1 LPIPDCIYNWIIAFL
16 DNRTHATKYNGLLSA
31 IISIC
36 ASIVQGSGLG
46 PANFITAISKLK
58 TVHPSNRLIKY
69 ADDTYLLIPT
79 SHSATIA
86 AELDHVTDW
95 AATCNLKLNS
105 KKTFEMVI
113 RRPRGRA
120 GRDAVPIT
128 TPGLTRVS
136 SMVILG
142 VTMNETLSFES
153 HITRICCQARQSL
166 YALRILVAHGLSG
179 PMLYDVVRATT
190 VARMLYAAPAWWGF
204 AGQQEKNRLQSA
216 MRRLIRLRYLPEDSP
231 SFEHLCNTA
240 DSRLFSAVL
249 GNPGHVLHG
258 LLPPKKPLPYTLR
271 PRLHDRFIPQAD
283 NLSRR
288 SFIIRMLY
296 SV

>member
-1 LPIPDCIYNWIIAFL
+1 
-16 DNRTHATKYNGLLSA
+16 
-31 IISIC
+31 
-36 ASIVQGSGLG
+36 
-46 PANFITAISKLK
+46 
-58 TVHPSNRLIKY
+58 
-69 ADDTYLLIPT
+69 
-79 SHSATIA
+79 
-86 AELDHVTDW
+86 
-95 AATCNLKLNS
+95 
-105 KKTFEMVI
+105 MVI

-120 GRDAVPIT
+120 GRDAVPST

-142 VTMNETLSFES
+142 VTMNETLSFET

-190 VARMLYAAPAWWGF
+190 VARMLYAAPSWWGF

-231 SFEHLCNTA
+231 SFEHLCRTA

-258 LLPPKKPLPYTLR
+258 LLHPKSRSSTLCAR
-271 PRLHDRFIPQAD
+271 NYMTILFHKRTISHADRL
-283 NLSRR
+283 
-288 SFIIRMLY
+288 
-296 SV
+296 